1 MAILIVGLILFLGIQ
16 SLRIFAN
23 DWRTR
28 RIARFGEG
36 PWKGVYSVISLAGFL
51 VLLWGFSIARREPI
65 VIWTPPA
72 ALRHAN
78 ALFML
83 VAFIFF
89 AAAYVPHNTLKARFG
104 HPMLLS
110 VKIWAVGHLLAN
122 GTLDDIVL
130 FGAFLVWAIISFI
143 ANKRRDRALGTVYPA
158 ATTMGNVVTV
168 IVGVIGFLLFAFYLH
183 SWWIGVNPLA

>member
-1 MAILIVGLILFLGIQ
+1 MAILIVGLILFLGIH
-16 SLRIFAN
+16 SVRIFAN

-28 RIARFGEG
+28 QIARFGEG

-83 VAFIFF
+83 VAFIFL
-89 AAAYVPHNTLKARFG
+89 AAAYVPRNTLKARFG

-130 FGAFLVWAIISFI
+130 FGAGEIQQLPGAAIRAAFRTRGI
-143 ANKRRDRALGTVYPA
+143 ALECMSLGA
-158 ATTMGNVVTV
+158 ACRTYNILASEARSVLAG
-168 IVGVIGFLLFAFYLH
+168 LF
-183 SWWIGVNPLA
+183 P